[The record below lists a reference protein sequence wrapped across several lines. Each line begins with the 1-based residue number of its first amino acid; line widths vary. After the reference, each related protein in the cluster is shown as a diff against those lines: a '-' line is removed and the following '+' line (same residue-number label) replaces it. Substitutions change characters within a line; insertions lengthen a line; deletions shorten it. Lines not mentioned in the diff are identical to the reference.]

1 MLAICLKRYNVDN
14 RGYSYRLNT
23 HVDIPLEMATPHFAE
38 EDQGENGQPSTV
50 EANVKLSLQ
59 SVVCHRG
66 HSVEAGHYISLTRA
80 SNVGPAY
87 GLRSNPQRD
96 GDDDVWLRFDDLAAE
111 RVTPVDIKRA
121 LAEESPYLLFYKV
134 LPLEDEVE
142 SDSPPAYA
150 QNLDNLELVDQ
161 KLAGL
166 HVDTGGKKSLDVVG
180 WSRRGS
186 VEGAISEEPSGRAS
200 MGDSR
205 RLSLAPTSAGSVTGS
220 TSGSVRTL
228 DYVTTEPVTPL
239 DERRSDPVSTI
250 STNLQRPGSGD
261 NASVPS
267 EKRFS
272 MSMSKIVSR
281 FGREQ
286 KSGPEIII
294 SEVREDDVTPSLQP
308 PMTNIA
314 PLHSVESV
322 SPQEISHVST
332 KQDGTASEPL
342 QLPSRVTTKE
352 KKRKGFMTKSRRGS
366 GTKDGSP
373 ERECIV
379 M

>member
-1 MLAICLKRYNVDN
+1 
-14 RGYSYRLNT
+14 
-23 HVDIPLEMATPHFAE
+23 MATPHFAE
-38 EDQGENGQPSTV
+38 EDQGENGQSSTV
-50 EANVKLSLQ
+50 ESNVKLVLQ

-80 SNVGPAY
+80 NNVGPAY
-87 GLRSNPQRD
+87 GLRPNSHRD
-96 GDDDVWLRFDDLAAE
+96 GNDDVWLRFDDLAAE

-121 LAEESPYLLFYKV
+121 LTEESPYLLFYKV

-142 SDSPPAYA
+142 FDSPPAYA

-161 KLAGL
+161 KLAHL
-166 HVDTGGKKSLDVVG
+166 HIDTGGQKSLDVVS

-186 VEGAISEEPSGRAS
+186 VEAAISEEPSGRTS

-205 RLSLAPTSAGSVTGS
+205 RLSLAPTSADSVVGS
-220 TSGSVRTL
+220 TSGSIRTL
-228 DYVTTEPVTPL
+228 DYVITEPVTPL
-239 DERRSDPVSTI
+239 EERKSDPVSTV
-250 STNLQRPGSGD
+250 STNQQRPGSGD
-261 NASVPS
+261 NGSVPS

-281 FGREQ
+281 FGSREQ

-294 SEVREDDVTPSLQP
+294 SEVREDDVAPALQP
-308 PMTNIA
+308 PIPNIA
-314 PLHSVESV
+314 PVHSVESV
-322 SPQEISHVST
+322 SPQGISQVST
-332 KQDGTASEPL
+332 KHDSVGSEPL
-342 QLPSRVTTKE
+342 QAPSRVTTKE

-373 ERECIV
+373 DRECIV